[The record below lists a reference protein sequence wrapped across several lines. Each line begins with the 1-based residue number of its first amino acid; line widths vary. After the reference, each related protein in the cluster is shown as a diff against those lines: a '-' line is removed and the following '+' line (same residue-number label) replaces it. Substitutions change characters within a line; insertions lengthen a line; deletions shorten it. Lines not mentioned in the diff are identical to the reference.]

1 MTKNSLIM
9 KNDFFVKGSEAL
21 SVGDW
26 EKAKEFLEK
35 ALNKEASAEVYEN
48 LAWVNWWLNDA
59 PAVFEYRTKAY
70 NLFLEK
76 NDKLGASRTASW
88 LGLDYLDYKGEFAVA
103 TGWFQRAE
111 NLLEGTADSWE
122 LGFIKILKARLAYEV
137 DKNIELAF
145 KLIDETR
152 ELSKSLKS
160 IDGEMIAGALKG
172 FILVLE
178 GKVSEG
184 MPLLDEA
191 TLLAV
196 TSEDADIKFT
206 TITCCYLIDACERI
220 RDYERAGQWCST
232 VKELCKRWNYKEMF
246 ASCRMKYAGVLMWR
260 GDWKEA
266 EDELLSASSDLQ
278 EIRPLNVNAAM
289 VRLADLKRR
298 QGKWNEAEELL
309 NKTESHPLKLLFLA
323 YLCYDKGDY
332 ENALVSA
339 EKYLRRFPVN
349 RKAERTTCVELL
361 IRIYL
366 KLGKLKEAK
375 TLLDELRDISN
386 SINTLPIKAALLS
399 AEGIF
404 NLITN
409 KLNEAK
415 NYLEDSVDIYDDI
428 KSPFE
433 SSRTRLIL
441 AEVLIKLNL
450 LTQAEAELNEAMAT
464 FKELGAEKD
473 FEKAKSLLKSL
484 YKDKADEIDKN
495 KYEFTGRELEVLKL
509 IAEGR
514 NNEDIAEKLFLS
526 VRTVEKHITNIYSKL
541 GVTGKSARAYAAS
554 YAIKNK
560 LILS

>member
-1 MTKNSLIM
+1 MS
-9 KNDFFVKGSEAL
+9 NDFFLKGQEAL
-21 SVGDW
+21 ANGEW
-26 EKAKEFLEK
+26 EIARRYLE
-35 ALNKEASAEVYEN
+35 EAVRIEQSPEVLEQ
-48 LAWVNWWLNDA
+48 LAWACWWLNDSIT
-59 PAVFEYRTKAY
+59 VFEYRNKAY
-70 NLFLEK
+70 NLFLER

-111 NLLEGTADSWE
+111 NLLEGMPDSWE

-145 KLIDETR
+145 KLIDETL

-160 IDGEMIAGALKG
+160 IEGEMIAGALKG

-178 GKVSEG
+178 GKVAEG

-220 RDYERAGQWCST
+220 RDYERAGQWCNT

-260 GDWKEA
+260 GYWKEA
-266 EDELLSASSDLQ
+266 EDELLSASSDLK
-278 EIRPLNVNAAM
+278 EIRPLNVNAAN

-298 QGKWNEAEELL
+298 QGKWNEAEKIL
-309 NKTESHPLKLLFLA
+309 NDIESHPLKLLFQS
-323 YLCYDKGDY
+323 YLCFDKGDY
-332 ENALVSA
+332 ENALIMA

-349 RKAERTTCVELL
+349 RKAERTTGVELL

-366 KLGKLKEAK
+366 KSGKIKE
-375 TLLDELRDISN
+375 TEILLNELREIAD

-404 NLITN
+404 NLAVD

-415 NYLEDSVDIYDDI
+415 KYLEDAVDIYDDI
-428 KSPFE
+428 KAPFE

-441 AEVLIKLNL
+441 AEVLIKLNH
-450 LTQAEAELNEAMAT
+450 LTQAEAELNEAITA

-473 FEKAKSLLKSL
+473 FEKAKSFLKNL
-484 YKDKADEIDKN
+484 YKNKADETDKN
-495 KYEFTGRELEVLKL
+495 KFEFTGRELEVLKL
-509 IAEGR
+509 IAEGK
-514 NNEDIAEKLFLS
+514 NNEEIAEKLFLS
-526 VRTVEKHITNIYSKL
+526 VRTVEKHVTNIYSKL
-541 GVTGKSARAYAAS
+541 GVSGKSARAYASS

>member
-1 MTKNSLIM
+1 MI
-9 KNDFFVKGSEAL
+9 NDLYEKGSEAL
-21 SVGDW
+21 INGEW
-26 EKAKEFLEK
+26 EKARPFLEE
-35 ALNKEASAEVYEN
+35 ALKKEETAEVYEN
-48 LAWVNWWLNDA
+48 LAWACWWLNDA

-70 NLFLEK
+70 NLFLEN
-76 NDKLGASRTASW
+76 NDKLGASRAASW
-88 LGLDYLDYKGEFAVA
+88 LGLDYLDYKGEFAIA

-111 NLLEGTADSWE
+111 NLLEGMPDSWE

-137 DKNIELAF
+137 DKNIDLAF
-145 KLIDETR
+145 KLIDETL

-160 IDGEMIAGALKG
+160 IEGEMIAGALKG

-178 GKVSEG
+178 GRVSEG

-196 TSEDADIKFT
+196 TSENADIKFT

-220 RDYERAGQWCST
+220 RDYERAGQWCNT

-266 EDELLSASSDLQ
+266 ENELLSASSDLQ
-278 EIRPLNVNAAM
+278 EIRPLNVNAAT

-298 QGKWNEAEELL
+298 QGKWNEAEKLL
-309 NKTESHPLKLLFLA
+309 NAVDSHPLKLLFQS
-323 YLCYDKGDY
+323 YLCFDKGDY
-332 ENALVSA
+332 ENALIMA

-349 RKAERTTCVELL
+349 RKAERTTGVELL

-366 KLGKLKEAK
+366 KSGKSEEAEI
-375 TLLDELRDISN
+375 LLNELREIAD
-386 SINTLPIKAALLS
+386 SINTLPIKAALLN

-404 NLITN
+404 NVAN
-409 KLNEAK
+409 DKLNEAK
-415 NYLEDSVDIYDDI
+415 KHLEDVVDIYDDI

-433 SSRTRLIL
+433 SARTRITL
-441 AEVLIKLNL
+441 AEVLIKLNF
-450 LTQAEAELNEAMAT
+450 LTQAEAELNEAMIT
-464 FKELGAEKD
+464 FKGLGAEKD
-473 FEKAKSLLKSL
+473 FEKAKSLLKNL
-484 YKDKADEIDKN
+484 YKDKADEIDKT
-495 KYEFTGRELEVLKL
+495 KYEFTGRELEVIKL
-509 IAEGR
+509 IAEGK
-514 NNEDIAEKLFLS
+514 NNEEIAEKLFLS

-541 GVTGKSARAYAAS
+541 GVSGKSARAYASS

-560 LILS
+560 LILT